1 MTGSPKVIAAA
12 VGGLVL
18 LFQLPAARG
27 QSAPPAVTEVASL
40 ASGSIGGVVLDEG
53 GTPIPGAMVSALGA
67 KTAIAVT
74 DRSGRF
80 ELRTLSPGPYLVRA
94 HVTGYVGSRGQIVE
108 VRASARTAS
117 SFALRRANAITTPK
131 TTIAKVP
138 VLAAGVGTPLEAVI
152 ESQAS
157 ASSDPAAAAVAPPAD
172 SSADPSD
179 PVSPVDP
186 VEDDHGETA
195 WRLRH
200 LRRGILKDLTV
211 PDALLAGND
220 APAGASVFEPSPGQS
235 GGSSARSATNLFSG
249 MPFTGQVNLLTTG
262 SFDSPR
268 QLFASDNFARSIAY
282 FSLAAPAGEQADW
295 SMNGA
300 LTQGDISSWFL
311 AGAYASRRPARN
323 RYDLGLSYSTQ
334 RYDGG
339 NPAGLPNATDGSRN
353 VGAVYGFD
361 TFKLTPRVAVA
372 YGARLSRYD
381 YLAASMLLSPHVEL
395 MLSPGDHFRLNALAS
410 SRALAPGAEEFL
422 PPTDSG
428 PWLPP
433 QRTFS
438 SIVDGRPLQPE
449 RTEHIAV
456 EAERDFG
463 ASMVTV
469 RGFHQRVDNQLV
481 TVFGPGVNVVPSEAN
496 AQLGHYFVGNVGNV
510 DAAGWSAAFRT
521 ALAARIQGSVEYSV
535 TRARWTGTG
544 DGAYM
549 LVVAPS
555 VVRPRLDGLHH
566 LSTAIETNVPETAT
580 RILVVYRLTNIGP
593 SLGTDRST
601 YDPRF
606 DVQVHQ
612 SLPFMDFSSA
622 RWEMLL
628 AVRNTF
634 HEATVDSS
642 AYDELLVVHPPMR
655 LVGGLTL
662 RF

>member
-1 MTGSPKVIAAA
+1 MYSMAK
-12 VGGLVL
+12 
-18 LFQLPAARG
+18 
-27 QSAPPAVTEVASL
+27 SAPP
-40 ASGSIGGVVLDEG
+40 
-53 GTPIPGAMVSALGA
+53 
-67 KTAIAVT
+67 
-74 DRSGRF
+74 
-80 ELRTLSPGPYLVRA
+80 
-94 HVTGYVGSRGQIVE
+94 
-108 VRASARTAS
+108 
-117 SFALRRANAITTPK
+117 
-131 TTIAKVP
+131 
-138 VLAAGVGTPLEAVI
+138 
-152 ESQAS
+152 
-157 ASSDPAAAAVAPPAD
+157 
-172 SSADPSD
+172 
-179 PVSPVDP
+179 
-186 VEDDHGETA
+186 
-195 WRLRH
+195 
-200 LRRGILKDLTV
+200 
-211 PDALLAGND
+211 
-220 APAGASVFEPSPGQS
+220 
-235 GGSSARSATNLFSG
+235 
-249 MPFTGQVNLLTTG
+249 
-262 SFDSPR
+262 
-268 QLFASDNFARSIAY
+268 
-282 FSLAAPAGEQADW
+282 
-295 SMNGA
+295 
-300 LTQGDISSWFL
+300 
-311 AGAYASRRPARN
+311 
-323 RYDLGLSYSTQ
+323 
-334 RYDGG
+334 
-339 NPAGLPNATDGSRN
+339 GLPNVTDGNRN
-353 VGAVYGFD
+353 VGAVYGLD
-361 TFKLTPRVAVA
+361 TFKITPRVAVA

-422 PPTDSG
+422 PPTGSG

-438 SIVDGRPLQPE
+438 SIIDGVPLQPE
-449 RTEHIAV
+449 RTEHVAV

-463 ASMVTV
+463 ASTVTV
-469 RGFHQRVDNQLV
+469 RGFHQRVDSQLV
-481 TVFGPGVNVVPSEAN
+481 TIFGPGVNVVNVMPPETN

-521 ALAARIQGSVEYSV
+521 TLAARVQGSVEYSV

-555 VVRPRLDGLHH
+555 VVRPRLDGLHN

-612 SLPFMDFSSA
+612 SLPFMDFSNA

-642 AYDELLVVHPPMR
+642 AYDELFVVHPPMR